1 MKTVTLNIFF
11 GEMGAGKTYTSN
23 QVLTEMK
30 EAGFDVVSIS
40 FAQPLKEYARRMGF
54 IKKYSDIDELRNAVS
69 YSINAETIINELI
82 ASVKTDNYIDREY
95 LKLPVARLIE
105 LQKEQERLLQS
116 FDISEA
122 EIKKRHSN
130 IVREAMQLIGT
141 EIGRDTISVDIWTSM
156 LITRLEK
163 IKVALPNAHIF
174 IDDVRFEDE
183 LMAIIDISNKFKQI
197 NISYVMADINTRK
210 RRLGMKEHNEIIMNH
225 DSEKNCIK
233 LVNIASFFT
242 KEKKNISF
250 GIIQND

>member
-1 MKTVTLNIFF
+1 MKTATLNIFF

-54 IKKYSDIDELRNAVS
+54 IKKYDNIDELRNAVAS
-69 YSINAETIINELI
+69 SINAETVINELI

-95 LKLPVARLIE
+95 LKLPVARLTE

-116 FDISEA
+116 DISEA

-163 IKVALPNAHIF
+163 IKVALPNAYIF

-183 LMAIIDISNKFKQI
+183 LMAIIDISYKFKQI

-210 RRLGMKEHNEIIMNH
+210 RRLGMKEFNEIIMNH

>member
-1 MKTVTLNIFF
+1 MKTATLNIFF

-54 IKKYSDIDELRNAVS
+54 IKKYTDIDELRNAVS
-69 YSINAETIINELI
+69 YAINAETIINELI
-82 ASVKTDNYIDREY
+82 DSANTHNYIDREY
-95 LKLPVARLIE
+95 LKLPVARLTE

-116 FDISEA
+116 DISET

-141 EIGRDTISVDIWTSM
+141 EIGRDTISVDIWASM

-163 IKVALPNAHIF
+163 IKVALPNSHIF

-183 LMAIIDISNKFKQI
+183 LMAIMDISHKFKQI

-210 RRLGMKEHNEIIMNH
+210 RRLGMKEFNEIIMNH

>member
-54 IKKYSDIDELRNAVS
+54 IKKYDNIDELRNAVAS
-69 YSINAETIINELI
+69 SINAETVINELI

-95 LKLPVARLIE
+95 LKLPVARLTE

-116 FDISEA
+116 DISEA

-163 IKVALPNAHIF
+163 IKVALPNSYIF

-183 LMAIIDISNKFKQI
+183 LMAIMDISHKFKQI

-210 RRLGMKEHNEIIMNH
+210 RRLGMKEFNEIIMNH

>member
-1 MKTVTLNIFF
+1 MKTNTLNIFF

-40 FAQPLKEYARRMGF
+40 FAQPLKDYARRMGF
-54 IKKYSDIDELRNAVS
+54 IKKYDNIDELRNAVAS
-69 YSINAETIINELI
+69 SINAETVINELI

-105 LQKEQERLLQS
+105 LQREQEKLLQS
-116 FDISEA
+116 LDIPET

-141 EIGRDTISVDIWTSM
+141 EIGREVISVDIWTSM
-156 LITRLEK
+156 LIDKLNK
-163 IKVALPNAHIF
+163 IRTLLPNSYIF

-183 LMAIIDISNKFKQI
+183 LMAIMDISHKFKQI

-210 RRLGMKEHNEIIMNH
+210 RRLGMKEFNEIIMNH